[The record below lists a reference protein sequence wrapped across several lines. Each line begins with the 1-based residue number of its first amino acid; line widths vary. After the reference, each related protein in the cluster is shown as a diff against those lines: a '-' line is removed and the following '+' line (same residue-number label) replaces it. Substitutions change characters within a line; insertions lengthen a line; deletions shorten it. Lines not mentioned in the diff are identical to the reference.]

1 MSHHNDDCPPQASA
15 DETGTKRGRG
25 QAKNTRKK
33 SPIEEQ
39 NTALAIIGV
48 LRKLVTDITTVHGDV
63 HQALHKIEEL
73 DMKVSELA
81 GKVDTLI
88 NVAMDI
94 KAAAAN
100 ASQGGAQADDPQV
113 QEIADRIDQ
122 AVDALRDLSGQ
133 VPGSG
138 PITTPPGGNPGPN
151 PVPQPGQIDPATGL
165 PVPQPFDPNA
175 PVV

>member
-1 MSHHNDDCPPQASA
+1 MPRNKDNDCLPMAPA
-15 DETGTKRGRG
+15 DEPASTKRGRG
-25 QAKNTRKK
+25 PAKRKK

-39 NTALAIIGV
+39 NTALAIISV
-48 LRKLVTDITTVHGDV
+48 LRKVVTDITTVHGDV

-122 AVDALRDLSGQ
+122 AVDALRGLSGQ
-133 VPGSG
+133 VPGAG
-138 PITTPPGGNPGPN
+138 PISTPPADQ
-151 PVPQPGQIDPATGL
+151 QPGQIDPATGL

>member
-1 MSHHNDDCPPQASA
+1 MTHKDEGCAQA
-15 DETGTKRGRG
+15 
-25 QAKNTRKK
+25 TRKRK
-33 SPIEEQ
+33 SAVKRQVDEQ

-48 LRKLVTDITTVHGDV
+48 LRKVVTDIMTVHGDI
-63 HQALHKIEEL
+63 HQALHRIEEL
-73 DMKVSELA
+73 DMKVSELS

-100 ASQGGAQADDPQV
+100 AGQGGTQDDPQV

-122 AVDALRDLSGQ
+122 AVDALRGLSGQ
-133 VPGSG
+133 VPGAG
-138 PITTPPGGNPGPN
+138 PISTPPDDALLG
-151 PVPQPGQIDPATGL
+151 DATQ
-165 PVPQPFDPNA
+165 VDPNA

>member
-1 MSHHNDDCPPQASA
+1 MPRNKDNDCLPMAPA
-15 DETGTKRGRG
+15 DEPASTKRGRG
-25 QAKNTRKK
+25 PAKRKAK
-33 SPIEEQ
+33 SFVDEQ
-39 NTALAIIGV
+39 NTALAIISV
-48 LRKLVTDITTVHGDV
+48 LRKVVTDLTTVHGDV

-88 NVAMDI
+88 NAAMGI
-94 KAAAAN
+94 KAQVGN
-100 ASQGGAQADDPQV
+100 SSQNGTQDDPQV
-113 QEIADRIDQ
+113 QEIADRIDR
-122 AVDALRDLSGQ
+122 AVDELRGVA

-138 PITTPPGGNPGPN
+138 PITTPPANQ
-151 PVPQPGQIDPATGL
+151 QPGQIDPATGL